1 MKPRIVL
8 ASRNKKKLAE
18 LSAILGELDI
28 EIIPLPDDAPE
39 PEENG
44 ESFEENAV
52 IKARSATEFMGLP
65 ALADD
70 SGLCVDA
77 LNGAPGVFSA
87 RYGSQEYF
95 EYAKTHGLKMDKKPL
110 PRQAGDRDRVLRL
123 LEDMSQ
129 IPDDKRQARFVCVI
143 AYIEP
148 GDGIV
153 TVRGECEGVITHR
166 MYGEG
171 GFGYD
176 PVFYDPKY
184 GCTFA
189 ELEPEIKN
197 SISHRAMALQK
208 LKAALQEE
216 FQEKF

>member
-1 MKPRIVL
+1 MKPQIVL
-8 ASRNKKKLAE
+8 ASRNKEKLAE

-28 EIIPLPDDAPE
+28 ELIPLPDDAPE

-44 ESFEENAV
+44 GSFEENAV
-52 IKARSATEFMGLP
+52 IKARSATEFTGLP

-77 LNGAPGVFSA
+77 LNGAPGVFSS
-87 RYGSQEYF
+87 RYGSKEYF
-95 EYAKTHGLKMDKKPL
+95 EYAKTHGLKQDKKPL
-110 PRQAGDRDRVLRL
+110 PPNAGDRERTLRL

-129 IPDDKRQARFVCVI
+129 VPDDKRQARFVCVL

-153 TVRGECEGVITHR
+153 TVRGECEGVITYR
-166 MYGEG
+166 MFGDG

-176 PVFYDPKY
+176 PVFYDPKF

-189 ELEPEIKN
+189 ELEPDIKN
-197 SISHRAMALQK
+197 SISHRARALQK
-208 LKAALQEE
+208 LKAALQEV
-216 FQEKF
+216 F